1 MIDDVRIYD
10 EHIDAQGAMD
20 LFVNTYSPI
29 GRIPERATIALLG
42 LGGLALLG
50 RRWRT

>member
-20 LFVNTYSPI
+20 LFVNTYNPI
-29 GRIPERATIALLG
+29 HWTPEPATIALLG
-42 LGGLALLG
+42 LGGLALLS
-50 RRWRT
+50 RRR